1 MIPFRRR
8 RAQKFIFEH
17 RLFFPYGLRNF
28 SCFFDIL
35 NSAKDYFL
43 KPSEKVGETA
53 RAIGKNLG
61 APDGNKTAGTVDE
74 ELLDAIYC
82 AIAPRISMD
91 IDLEQ
96 VIKTKPGIRPPP
108 YLSEANKTNR
118 F

>member
-1 MIPFRRR
+1 MLKNLFLSTGCFFRTGCG
-8 RAQKFIFEH
+8 I
-17 RLFFPYGLRNF
+17 F

-43 KPSEKVGETA
+43 KPSEKVGEIA
-53 RAIGKNLG
+53 RVIGNNLG

-74 ELLDAIYC
+74 ELLDAIYR

-91 IDLEQ
+91 IGLEQ
-96 VIKTKPGIRPPP
+96 VIKTKPGIRPSP
-108 YLSEANKTNR
+108 YLSEANKANR